1 METAP
6 ANPILDER
14 EGPAWL
20 AQLLLALA
28 QERSLDGVLRK
39 AIDAAAAVPGVAL
52 ARVYLLA
59 PGDICPT
66 CPQRPACPDQTQCLH
81 AVVNGGQLLHV
92 APEKW
97 LKLEDDYRR
106 IPLGVYPAGQ
116 AVARNEAVVRS
127 KREGEG
133 WIADPGLA
141 EREQVCGSIN
151 QPIRYR
157 GTVLGLCSI
166 LLRWEPGPDARTV
179 TRVLADHL
187 GAAIANARA
196 FAEIERLHQQ
206 LEMHNEYLREEIVA
220 EGDFGGIIGQSPA
233 IRNTLEQVDLV
244 APTDATVLI
253 QGETGTGK
261 ELVAREIHKRS
272 RRAPRPLVKVNCAAI
287 PPELYESEFFGHAR
301 GAFTGALR
309 DRAGR
314 FEVADGGTLFFDE
327 VGEIPLLLQSKL
339 LRVLQEGTYER
350 VGEERPRR
358 VDVRV
363 LAATNRVLKQEM
375 AAGRFRED
383 LYYRLSVIPIT
394 VAPLR
399 ERREDIPLLAVH
411 FLDHACQWLHLRRPR
426 LTRDHI
432 RELQQYDWPGNVRE
446 LENVIERAVIMAR
459 RHGRLRFDL
468 AGEGPR
474 APAPAAPPP
483 SRQEG
488 SRPEGVLPDAE
499 VQQLERANILAALRQ
514 AGGRIRG
521 PGGAAELLVLKP
533 TTLASRIK
541 ALGIQKPTA

>member
-1 METAP
+1 MEAAADNLVP
-6 ANPILDER
+6 ADR
-14 EGPAWL
+14 EGLAWL

-39 AIDAAAAVPGVAL
+39 AIDAAAAVPGVGL

-59 PGDICPT
+59 PGDICAT
-66 CPQRPACPDQTQCLH
+66 CPQRPACPDQTLCLH
-81 AVVNGGQLLHV
+81 AAVNGGQLLHG
-92 APEKW
+92 ATEQW
-97 LKLEDDYRR
+97 SRLEDDYRR
-106 IPLGVYPAGQ
+106 IPLGVYPAGR
-116 AVARNEAVVRS
+116 AAARSEAVVGS
-127 KREGEG
+127 KREGDG
-133 WIADPGLA
+133 WISDPALA
-141 EREQVCGSIN
+141 EREQICGSIH
-151 QPIRYR
+151 QPIRHR
-157 GTVLGLCSI
+157 ETVLGLFAV
-166 LLRWEPGPDARTV
+166 LLRAEPGPAAQTV

-196 FAEIERLHQQ
+196 FAEIERLRQQ
-206 LEMHNEYLREEIVA
+206 LELHNEYLREEIVA
-220 EGDFGGIIGQSPA
+220 EGNFGGIIGQGPA
-233 IRNTLEQVDLV
+233 INNTLQQVDLV

-253 QGETGTGK
+253 QGESGTGK

-272 RRAPRPLVKVNCAAI
+272 RRASHPLVKVNCASI
-287 PPELYESEFFGHAR
+287 PSELYESEFFGHVR

-314 FEVADGGTLFFDE
+314 FEVADGGTLFLDE
-327 VGEIPLLLQSKL
+327 VGEIPLVLQGKL
-339 LRVLQEGTYER
+339 LRVLQEGSYER
-350 VGEERPRR
+350 VGEEQPRR

-363 LAATNRVLKQEM
+363 LAATNRVLKKEM

-383 LYYRLSVIPIT
+383 LYYRLNVVPIT

-399 ERREDIPLLAVH
+399 ERREDIPLLAIH
-411 FLDHACQWLHLRRPR
+411 FLDHAAQRLHLRRPR
-426 LTRDHI
+426 LTRDHV

-446 LENVIERAVIMAR
+446 LQNVIERAVIMAR

-468 AGEGPR
+468 AGEEPR

-488 SRPEGVLPDAE
+488 SLPEGVLPDTE
-499 VQQLERANILAALRQ
+499 VRQLESENILAALRQ

-521 PGGAAELLVLKP
+521 PGGAAELLGLKP

-541 ALGIQKPTA
+541 ALRIRKPTA